1 MSSPMIISVSSSA
14 AVRNIIGTFE
24 TLRIFLQISYP
35 EPSGSVTSKITRS
48 YFPFI
53 HNFSAS
59 RLVRATSISYPCF
72 LIAKD
77 NPLIK
82 LKSSSTKKCVSF
94 FYHSRSFLTSTA
106 VTIQT
111 YLVSHFKMLHVLPAL
126 YYNSFL
132 RIEQECIQYQR
143 LSIQPFIIFVN
154 MLNFIF
160 LLYP

>member
-59 RLVRATSISYPCF
+59 RPVRATSISYPCF

-82 LKSSSTKKCVSF
+82 LNSF